1 MVKSKDQIKTLRKS
15 RRNKHKAESQKLKL
29 TKNWYP
35 TTDKKGHFVR
45 KTKATRKERLR
56 RDIKAGQVLIVLS
69 GRFRGRRVIFLKQ
82 LESGLLLVT
91 GPYKLNGVPLKRVN
105 QAYVIATR
113 TSVNLGSI
121 KHLDS
126 VTDKFFTNRVDT
138 GNDKKTD
145 FFESP
150 EVKKVSNNI

>member
-1 MVKSKDQIKTLRKS
+1 MVKSKDQLKTARKT
-15 RRNKHKAESQKLKL
+15 RRTKNKDATAKLKL

-35 TTDKKGHFVR
+35 TTDKRDHFVR
-45 KTKATRKERLR
+45 KTKATRRQALR
-56 RDIKAGQVLIVLS
+56 KDIQPGQVLIILS
-69 GRFRGRRVIFLKQ
+69 GRFRGRRVVFLKQ

-113 TSVNLGSI
+113 TSVKLGSI

-126 VTDKFFTNRVDT
+126 VNDAFFNYEKTEEKR
-138 GNDKKTD
+138 TD

-150 EVKKVSNNI
+150 EVKKVSNYS